1 MKYADV
7 LLEKAYFD
15 QRPVLRVRN
24 ATVDIGVRS
33 IVVEWQEGT
42 RKYRNEGVRTGQG
55 HFILEAGD
63 GAGKA
68 TLHRF
73 QNSSILEGFW
83 TTSSRSGFWR
93 LHLPEDTVANV
104 VSIPKPLIASV
115 AKRPRQSRRVRVA
128 A

>member
-1 MKYADV
+1 MKYANV

-15 QRPVLRVRN
+15 QRPVFRVRN
-24 ATVDIGVRS
+24 ATVDIGTRS

-42 RKYRNEGVRTGQG
+42 RKFRSTGVRTGQG
-55 HFILEAGD
+55 HFLLQAGD
-63 GAGKA
+63 GAGNS

-83 TTSSRSGFWR
+83 TTNSKSGFWR
-93 LHLPEDTVANV
+93 LHLPDNTVANV
-104 VSIPKPLIASV
+104 VTIPKVLMAT
-115 AKRPRQSRRVRVA
+115 ATKRPKPARRPRVA